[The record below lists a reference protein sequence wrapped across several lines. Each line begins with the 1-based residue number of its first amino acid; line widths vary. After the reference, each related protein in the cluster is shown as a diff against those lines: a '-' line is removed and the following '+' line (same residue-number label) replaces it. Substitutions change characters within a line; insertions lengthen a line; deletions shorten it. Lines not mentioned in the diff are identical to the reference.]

1 VRFEW
6 TQYSAEINLSVALP
20 AGTRARDLVVAVQ
33 PFEMCISLRGY
44 GVILRGSLHRGVRHR
59 ETVWTIEEGQLRLL
73 LVKLDHGASKTIG
86 LRRIAPD
93 WRSRRRSRRP
103 RSWRPRAARA
113 GARARKGKGQHE
125 CGRRRRE

>member
-1 VRFEW
+1 MRLITTATRVRFEW

-93 WRSRRRSRRP
+93 CESDCASD
-103 RSWRPRAARA
+103 
-113 GARARKGKGQHE
+113 GV
-125 CGRRRRE
+125 

>member
-1 VRFEW
+1 MRLIITATQVRFEW

-93 WRSRRRSRRP
+93 
-103 RSWRPRAARA
+103 
-113 GARARKGKGQHE
+113 
-125 CGRRRRE
+125 CIV